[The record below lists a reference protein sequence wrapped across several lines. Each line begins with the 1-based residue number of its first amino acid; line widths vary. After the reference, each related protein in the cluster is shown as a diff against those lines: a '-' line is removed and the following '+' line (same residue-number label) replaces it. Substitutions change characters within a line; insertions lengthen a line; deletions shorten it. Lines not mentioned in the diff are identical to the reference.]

1 MACRAKECWSEPLN
15 ISIIVFGFVTE
26 KSETNMTKKFK
37 STKSNLVGKL
47 VYIFCYVYYMFE
59 IKKNFFS

>member
-1 MACRAKECWSEPLN
+1 
-15 ISIIVFGFVTE
+15 
-26 KSETNMTKKFK
+26 MTKKFKSTK

-59 IKKNFFS
+59 I